1 MDPTRLHAHPNALA
15 PHYSRFR
22 VAERLLLTGHS
33 HQAWPDRALA
43 GQVAALEDAARLMD
57 AKWERALER
66 ADRVR
71 RGFASMLDDPTGQ
84 YGLGSNTHELVVRLL
99 SALPLRQRPRVV
111 TSDGEFHSLR
121 RQLRRLEEEGLEVI
135 WVPATSSETLA
146 ERLAGEVDGRTCA
159 VATSSETLAERLAGE
174 VDGRTCAVMV
184 SSVLYRSGQMV
195 NGLGGLAAACRRE
208 GVALLV
214 DAYHSVN
221 VAPLSVRRQGLE
233 QAFVVGG
240 GYKYCQLGEGNC
252 FLRFPAGCTLRPAV
266 TGWFAETAPLE
277 SPGSSEA
284 VSYGSGGQ
292 RFAGST
298 YDPTSHYRAAE
309 VMDFFE
315 EQGLTPRLLRRV
327 SQHQVGLLM
336 RLFDDLDLP
345 SGLLDRDRAASI
357 EHTAGFLALT
367 SPLAAQLDKELR
379 RRGVRADHRGNVL
392 RLGPAPYLSDR
403 QLRDAMGII
412 GEAARSME
420 K

>member
-1 MDPTRLHAHPNALA
+1 
-15 PHYSRFR
+15 
-22 VAERLLLTGHS
+22 
-33 HQAWPDRALA
+33 
-43 GQVAALEDAARLMD
+43 
-57 AKWERALER
+57 
-66 ADRVR
+66 
-71 RGFASMLDDPTGQ
+71 
-84 YGLGSNTHELVVRLL
+84 
-99 SALPLRQRPRVV
+99 
-111 TSDGEFHSLR
+111 
-121 RQLRRLEEEGLEVI
+121 
-135 WVPATSSETLA
+135 
-146 ERLAGEVDGRTCA
+146 
-159 VATSSETLAERLAGE
+159 
-174 VDGRTCAVMV
+174 MV